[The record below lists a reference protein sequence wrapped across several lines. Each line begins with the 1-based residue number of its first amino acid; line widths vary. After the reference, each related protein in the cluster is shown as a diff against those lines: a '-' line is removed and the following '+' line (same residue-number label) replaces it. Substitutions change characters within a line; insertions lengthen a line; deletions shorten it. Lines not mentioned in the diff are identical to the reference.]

1 MLWEHEFLKTR
12 FALISGRA
20 ERTNK
25 TNMIITKAILDELTE
40 QAKGNPRLR
49 QSMDLRNSPED
60 GSQRML
66 NALEPGTVMPIHRHH
81 GSSET
86 VVILR
91 GKIKWVFYD
100 NEGKETE
107 NVILDA
113 NGEQRMLNVE
123 RDRWHS
129 LVCMESGSIL
139 YESKDGPYHPLEEDE
154 MMSV

>member
-1 MLWEHEFLKTR
+1 
-12 FALISGRA
+12 
-20 ERTNK
+20 
-25 TNMIITKAILDELTE
+25 MIITKAIMDELTE
-40 QAKGNPRLR
+40 QAKRNPRLR

-60 GSQRML
+60 MSQRML
-66 NALEPGTVMPIHRHH
+66 NALEPGTIMPIHRHK

-100 NEGKETE
+100 DLGRETE
-107 NVILDA
+107 HVTLDA

-123 RDRWHS
+123 KDRWHS
-129 LVCMESGSIL
+129 LACMESGSIL

-154 MMSV
+154 VMNLG